1 VSARRLLYLDSQRLS
16 AYLWRQGKLE
26 LEGRFEAG
34 PESLG
39 RFTEY
44 LTAQRGSVFR
54 MLVNAGDEEHAE
66 EVIPFVQGRDRKA
79 LISRKLAQHFPGST
93 MSTVVSLGY
102 EKGQRRNERLLLSAL
117 TNPGTLELWL
127 DCFRASD
134 AALAGIH
141 TIAQLGSVLL
151 RKLGRKPPRAL
162 LLTWQDHTIR
172 ESYIAG
178 SHVVFSR
185 MAPLTDS
192 SIAGLASRFAG
203 EAIKLHQYLAGQ
215 RMINRHEPLPAFLIA
230 HPLALPAIR
239 QACAASGLLAFDF
252 IDSHDAARR
261 IGLQDRPDSSNVELL
276 YLHLLATSPPS
287 QQFASEASRRDY
299 HIARNRSGILAL
311 GAVAL
316 FGGLLFAGRNLIE
329 ISQVSEEATELVTS
343 EAELNWRYRE
353 ITATFPKLAIDNE
366 TLRRVTQRQSELLR
380 SQRLPDQAFRLVS
393 RALDE
398 APHIQLDALE
408 WSNGNPAAK
417 PGATPAIVG
426 GAGAAD
432 DSESIIVRG
441 TVRHG
446 PASTA
451 RQTLATFEH
460 FVELLRVDRNTT
472 VSVRKQPLDID
483 PGQALRSGELDDETR
498 HARDFIVAIV
508 RKAAP

>member
-1 VSARRLLYLDSQRLS
+1 
-16 AYLWRQGKLE
+16 
-26 LEGRFEAG
+26 
-34 PESLG
+34 
-39 RFTEY
+39 
-44 LTAQRGSVFR
+44 
-54 MLVNAGDEEHAE
+54 
-66 EVIPFVQGRDRKA
+66 
-79 LISRKLAQHFPGST
+79 
-93 MSTVVSLGY
+93 
-102 EKGQRRNERLLLSAL
+102 
-117 TNPGTLELWL
+117 LWL

-141 TIAQLGSVLL
+141 TIAQLGSILL
-151 RKLGRKPPRAL
+151 RKLGRKPSRAL

-178 SHVVFSR
+178 GHVVFSR

-203 EAIKLHQYLAGQ
+203 EALKLHQYLAGQ
-215 RMINRHEPLPAFLIA
+215 RMINRHEPLPALVFG

-239 QACAASGLLAFDF
+239 QACVANGQLAYDF
-252 IDSHDAARR
+252 IDCHEAARR
-261 IGLQDRPDSSNVELL
+261 IGSQDRPDSSNVELL

-311 GAVAL
+311 GAIAL
-316 FGGLLFAGRNLIE
+316 FGGLLFTGRNLIE
-329 ISQVSEEATELVTS
+329 VSQVSEETADLVTS

-353 ITATFPKLAIDNE
+353 IAATFPKLEIDNE
-366 TLRRVTQRQSELLR
+366 TLRRLTQRQSELLR
-380 SQRLPDQAFRLVS
+380 SQRLPDPAFRLVS

-398 APHIQLDALE
+398 APNIQLDALE
-408 WSNGNPAAK
+408 WSHGAPAAR
-417 PGATPAIVG
+417 PGAAPAIAPG
-426 GAGAAD
+426 TGD
-432 DSESIIVRG
+432 DSETIVVRG

-460 FVELLRVDRNTT
+460 FVELLRFDRNTT

-498 HARDFIVAIV
+498 HTRDFVVAII
-508 RKAAP
+508 RKANS